1 MNEAGELVHAATRED
16 PVIVGTAVVNAGSD
30 MAQLAPMVEQ
40 VEQRAAQS
48 PAQNEVRQVFV
59 LAHNLT
65 NETQTRLLS
74 EAPAPTTRLDS
85 AIRPRV
91 DNKTAQIH
99 RHAACGGGSKTHSL
113 WGRCRHAAQRS
124 VGQRTE
130 TSLQ

>member
-1 MNEAGELVHAATRED
+1 
-16 PVIVGTAVVNAGSD
+16 
-30 MAQLAPMVEQ
+30 MAQLARMVAQVEQVEQ

-65 NETQTRLLS
+65 NETQSRLLS

-99 RHAACGGGSKTHSL
+99 RHAACGGGSKTHCL
-113 WGRCRHAAQRS
+113 
-124 VGQRTE
+124 
-130 TSLQ
+130 